1 MRPRLASFENALR
14 ISFRYFR
21 SASEPVTRE
30 PRSTTLLEAIKAV
43 LSASDEPLRAKQIA
57 SAILERGL
65 YAPTNKS
72 GFHISVT
79 ASICAN
85 LERGEEGSI
94 FRRSSRGLYTLNLK
108 YRNENDVLQERS
120 HTQTKADS
128 PKPRQRFRN
137 RLSRRERQ
145 KLAKLHTVNP
155 FDFEQLVA
163 EVLSKM
169 GYHSTTVTKRTKDGG
184 VDILARIHCGFT
196 ELIEVFQVKRQQSSV
211 SAVVVRS
218 LRGCMHNFQADRAT
232 IVTTST
238 FARGARYEADSGDRK
253 IRLVNGRELVKRII
267 ALDLTVQ
274 HTHDE
279 AEPFA
284 NSMTKDSHLAALA
297 LLESPISSVRPTQ
310 TLYRFTMSQNKK
322 RILRREQVAF
332 FPEKTGSAFVAI
344 ANGSPLLNVAKSRYE
359 GERPFEVALD
369 ALKEQGLFKKPV
381 RYKERTHRSRCFPLA
396 LFESL
401 LTSAPDSHA
410 N

>member
-1 MRPRLASFENALR
+1 MK
-14 ISFRYFR
+14 
-21 SASEPVTRE
+21 RE
-30 PRSTTLLEAIKAV
+30 PHSTTLVEAIEAV
-43 LSASDEPLRAKQIA
+43 LSSSDEPLRAKQIA
-57 SAILERGL
+57 SAILEKGL
-65 YAPTNKS
+65 YVPTSKS
-72 GFHISVT
+72 SFHISVT
-79 ASICAN
+79 GSICAN
-85 LERGEEGSI
+85 LERWGEDSI

-108 YRNENDVLQERS
+108 NRNENDVLHKRA
-120 HTQTKADS
+120 HTHTEADS
-128 PKPRQRFRN
+128 PKPRQLFRK
-137 RLSRRERQ
+137 RLSRQERQ
-145 KLAKLHTVNP
+145 ELAKLHTVNP

-196 ELIEVFQVKRQQSSV
+196 ELIEVFQVKRQQSSI

-253 IRLVNGRELVKRII
+253 IRLVNGRDLVKRII
-267 ALDLTVQ
+267 AFDLTAQ
-274 HTHDE
+274 QTDDE

-297 LLESPISSVRPTQ
+297 LLKSPIFSVKPTQ
-310 TLYRFTMSQNKK
+310 TLYRFTVSQNEKK
-322 RILRREQVAF
+322 ILKKERVAL
-332 FPEKTGSAFVAI
+332 FPERTGPAFVAI
-344 ANGSPLLNVAKSRYE
+344 ANGSPLLNIAKSRYE

-396 LFESL
+396 LLESIL
-401 LTSAPDSHA
+401 AITPDSHA